1 MTALRQKFIDE
12 MELRGF
18 SENTIRSYIS
28 VVRELARHFKRSP
41 DQISDDELKQYLLH
55 RIREEKC
62 AAATI
67 VVNVSA
73 LRFFYQHV
81 ISRSIEEL
89 AKALPRMRKP
99 LVRPRAYSSE
109 QIEKLLS
116 AEGLNLKHRVLL
128 TTTYAAG
135 LRVSEVCQLKPT
147 DILSARMQI
156 RIEQGKGNK
165 DRLVVL
171 SPKLLEVL
179 RLYWKAY
186 RPQHW
191 LFPGDP
197 PDKSLTRLSAL
208 RVFYRAVA
216 LSGLPKLGGI
226 HCLRHSYATHCL
238 EAGIDVV
245 TLKRLLGHSKL
256 ATTANY
262 LHISQ
267 QRLDSIQSPLDRIT
281 LNLPSILS

>member
-18 SENTIRSYIS
+18 SENTTRSYIS
-28 VVRELARHFKRSP
+28 MVRDLARHFKRSP
-41 DQISDDELKQYLLH
+41 DQIKDEELKQYLLH

-81 ISRSIEEL
+81 VGRSIEEL
-89 AKALPRMRKP
+89 AEALPRMRKP
-99 LVRPRAYSSE
+99 LVRPRAYSPE

-116 AEGLNLKHRVLL
+116 AQGLNLKHRVLL

-147 DILSARMQI
+147 DIMSARMQI

-165 DRLVVL
+165 DRFVVL

-179 RLYWKAY
+179 RVYWKTY
-186 RPQHW
+186 RPRHW
-191 LFPGDP
+191 LFPGNP
-197 PDKSLTRLSAL
+197 PDKPLTRISAL
-208 RVFYRAVA
+208 RVFYRAVT

-238 EAGIDVV
+238 EAGVDVV

-267 QRLDSIQSPLDRIT
+267 QRLDTIQSPLDRIT
-281 LNLPSILS
+281 LNLSSTPS

>member
-1 MTALRQKFIDE
+1 MTALRQKFMDE

-18 SENTIRSYIS
+18 SENTIRSYVG

-41 DQISDDELKQYLLH
+41 DQITDEELKQYLLH
-55 RIREEKC
+55 RIREDKC

-67 VVNVSA
+67 IVNASA

-81 ISRSIEEL
+81 VGRSIDEL
-89 AKALPRMRKP
+89 VKALPRMRKP
-99 LVRPRAYSSE
+99 VVRPRTYSLE

-135 LRVSEVCQLKPT
+135 LRVSEVCHLEPA

-156 RIEQGKGNK
+156 RVKQGKGGK
-165 DRLVVL
+165 DRFVVL

-179 RLYWKAY
+179 RAYWKAY
-186 RPQHW
+186 RPEHW

-197 PDKSLTRLSAL
+197 PDKPLTRLSAL

-238 EAGIDVV
+238 ESGIDVV
-245 TLKRLLGHSKL
+245 TLKQLLGHSKS

-262 LHISQ
+262 LHVSQ
-267 QRLDSIQSPLDRIT
+267 QRLDTVQSPLERIT
-281 LNLPSILS
+281 LNLPSTPT

>member
-18 SENTIRSYIS
+18 SENSILSYVG

-41 DQISDDELKQYLLH
+41 DQITDEELKQYLLH
-55 RIREEKC
+55 RIREDKC

-67 VVNVSA
+67 IVNASA
-73 LRFFYQHV
+73 LRFFYRHV
-81 ISRSIEEL
+81 IGRSIDEL
-89 AKALPRMRKP
+89 VKALPRMRKP
-99 LVRPRAYSSE
+99 VVRLRAYSLE
-109 QIEKLLS
+109 QMEKLLS

-128 TTTYAAG
+128 LTTTYAAG
-135 LRVSEVCQLKPT
+135 LRVSEVCHLEPA
-147 DILSARMQI
+147 DVLSARMQI
-156 RIEQGKGNK
+156 RVKQGKGAK
-165 DRLVVL
+165 DRFVVL

-179 RLYWKAY
+179 RVYWRAC

-197 PDKSLTRLSAL
+197 PDKPLTRLSAL

-226 HCLRHSYATHCL
+226 IA
-238 EAGIDVV
+238 
-245 TLKRLLGHSKL
+245 
-256 ATTANY
+256 
-262 LHISQ
+262 
-267 QRLDSIQSPLDRIT
+267 
-281 LNLPSILS
+281 